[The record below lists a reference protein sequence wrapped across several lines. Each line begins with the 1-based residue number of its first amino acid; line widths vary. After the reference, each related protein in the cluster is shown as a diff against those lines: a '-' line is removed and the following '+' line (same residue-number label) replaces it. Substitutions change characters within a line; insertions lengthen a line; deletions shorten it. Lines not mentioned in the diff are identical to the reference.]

1 MYCGFFFPFFFGA
14 FQCIVGFFFLAH
26 IVNGFSPMCFF
37 QCDDL
42 EELEWLSNF
51 VEESFSSGDMAPT
64 SFNNEL
70 GLFGMKE
77 ESILHSQRGSISMSN
92 ESFHSTSPI
101 SVLES
106 NNYQRGKT
114 IAPPLTS
121 SYAEPSPVPGRARSK
136 RCRTAA
142 CFWNTRILSPEAS
155 ESIFLESS
163 STTYNHDHDDAD
175 IFSSYYDHDDHD
187 VDHDD
192 DDDDDDDGDDECRS
206 ERNE

>member
-1 MYCGFFFPFFFGA
+1 M
-14 FQCIVGFFFLAH
+14 
-26 IVNGFSPMCFF
+26 
-37 QCDDL
+37 

-51 VEESFSSGDMAPT
+51 VEESFSSGDIAPT
-64 SFNNEL
+64 NFNNDL

-77 ESILHSQRGSISMSN
+77 DILHSQRGSVSMN

-121 SYAEPSPVPGRARSK
+121 LYQEPLPVPGRARSK

-155 ESIFLESS
+155 ESILLESS
-163 STTYNHDHDDAD
+163 STTYNHDHDDGD
-175 IFSSYYDHDDHD
+175 IFSSYYDHDHD
-187 VDHDD
+187 VDHDDVVRRVRHRDDVHDGDGYYDD
-192 DDDDDDDGDDECRS
+192 DDDDDDDLQRS
-206 ERNE
+206 FGSAATSRSSSEH